1 MQLVITPKTRI
12 IKVKL
17 IKHLFSPSESYKVYT
32 AHPSQ
37 VFHAGFGQLGMLE
50 ALGAILLEAKQ
61 FCTSCKKI
69 THHTYLE
76 ITDNCH
82 CLMCNEPL
90 DKRQPEQ
97 EVIEIDF
104 KNKTRK

>member
-1 MQLVITPKTRI
+1 M
-12 IKVKL
+12 
-17 IKHLFSPSESYKVYT
+17 ESYKVYT

-37 VFHAGFGQLGMLE
+37 VFYAGFRQTGMLE

-69 THHTYLE
+69 TQHTYLE

-82 CLMCNEPL
+82 CLTCNEPL
-90 DKRQPEQ
+90 DKRQSEH

-104 KNKTRK
+104 KNKTRKL